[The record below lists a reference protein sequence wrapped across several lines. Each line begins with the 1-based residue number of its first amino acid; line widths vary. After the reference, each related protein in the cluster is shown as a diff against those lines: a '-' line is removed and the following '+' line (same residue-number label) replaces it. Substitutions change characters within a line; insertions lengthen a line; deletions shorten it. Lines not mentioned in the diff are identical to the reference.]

1 MKSFSNKRI
10 HIHVHMHDTFW
21 LSYSLQVRALHKQ
34 LQIANK
40 VKTQAEVELKTTSQ
54 SLAQLKVKLP
64 VNVWKSIKKTILCFH
79 STHVVPLFQDELQTT
94 TKSYEGQ
101 LSMMSE
107 HLAGMNEK
115 LTQQKDEIDDLRSQL
130 SVAKVSTSK
139 VHALFMLTN
148 FNVYTLFISSVSK
161 ITLFRVSMHVL

>member
-1 MKSFSNKRI
+1 MLSFN
-10 HIHVHMHDTFW
+10 T
-21 LSYSLQVRALHKQ
+21 
-34 LQIANK
+34 
-40 VKTQAEVELKTTSQ
+40 
-54 SLAQLKVKLP
+54 
-64 VNVWKSIKKTILCFH
+64 
-79 STHVVPLFQDELQTT
+79 LFQDELQTT

-130 SVAKVSTSK
+130 SVAKVATSK

-148 FNVYTLFISSVSK
+148 FNEYTLFISSVFK
-161 ITLFRVSMHVL
+161 ITLFRDSMHVL

>member
-1 MKSFSNKRI
+1 M
-10 HIHVHMHDTFW
+10 
-21 LSYSLQVRALHKQ
+21 
-34 LQIANK
+34 
-40 VKTQAEVELKTTSQ
+40 
-54 SLAQLKVKLP
+54 
-64 VNVWKSIKKTILCFH
+64 
-79 STHVVPLFQDELQTT
+79 VPLFQDELQTT

-148 FNVYTLFISSVSK
+148 SDVNSLFISSVFK

>member
-1 MKSFSNKRI
+1 M
-10 HIHVHMHDTFW
+10 
-21 LSYSLQVRALHKQ
+21 
-34 LQIANK
+34 
-40 VKTQAEVELKTTSQ
+40 
-54 SLAQLKVKLP
+54 
-64 VNVWKSIKKTILCFH
+64 
-79 STHVVPLFQDELQTT
+79 VPLFQDELQTT

-130 SVAKVSTSK
+130 SVAKVSTK

-148 FNVYTLFISSVSK
+148 SNVNSLFISSVFK

>member
-1 MKSFSNKRI
+1 M
-10 HIHVHMHDTFW
+10 
-21 LSYSLQVRALHKQ
+21 
-34 LQIANK
+34 
-40 VKTQAEVELKTTSQ
+40 
-54 SLAQLKVKLP
+54 
-64 VNVWKSIKKTILCFH
+64 
-79 STHVVPLFQDELQTT
+79 VPLFQDELQTT

-139 VHALFMLTN
+139 VHVLFMFTN
-148 FNVYTLFISSVSK
+148 FNVYTSSISSVFK
-161 ITLFRVSMHVL
+161 ITIFHVSMHVFVIIFKSFHVFLLLTFISYSRMNGTFFFYVAILIVPTSLFISIFYPILLYYIQSTNIDSHQYKPIPSTFCLM

>member
-1 MKSFSNKRI
+1 M
-10 HIHVHMHDTFW
+10 
-21 LSYSLQVRALHKQ
+21 
-34 LQIANK
+34 
-40 VKTQAEVELKTTSQ
+40 
-54 SLAQLKVKLP
+54 
-64 VNVWKSIKKTILCFH
+64 
-79 STHVVPLFQDELQTT
+79 PLFQDELQTT

-139 VHALFMLTN
+139 VHVLFMFTN
-148 FNVYTLFISSVSK
+148 FNVYTSSISSVFK
-161 ITLFRVSMHVL
+161 ITIFHVSMHVFVIIFKSFHVF